1 MLVIKFILFFILL
14 IFRPTNWYIGFALIY
29 FNPLINLL
37 FAKCLE
43 NQFGVGSDNIFLHII
58 GTILSLVYVI
68 YGLAVKN
75 TIELYETH
83 KDHPKIKNVSENVL
97 NVYHKIQN
105 ADQAIDNY
113 FIEKAKNASKQM
125 SKKMIRQIKSNP
137 EILQSVLDKMGKGE
151 INAKLITNLIPENFD
166 SMTDMP
172 VIQPTVSEQ
181 IGNNEQT
188 NLTNPARNSR
198 PMLKPF
204 EMMQMMQMIQMM
216 NQMDPIVANSGKN
229 KGMPLPLPLQKP
241 INNSQQTQQIQN
253 SSTNNSTISID
264 SNELV
269 TLLVSVNKFIEN
281 VSPKLPETETQK
293 QKQDLKTNISTFLK
307 KNNVS
312 IPTNGI
318 NNNQKTKKK
327 KDKKKKEHRS
337 ILKEIANS
345 NRSKSSSGS
354 SSDSDCDHEDK
365 DKAANINSKKN
376 N

>member
-83 KDHPKIKNVSENVL
+83 KDHPKIKIVSENVL

-181 IGNNEQT
+181 TGNNKQT
-188 NLTNPARNSR
+188 NLTKPASNST
-198 PMLKPF
+198 PILSPF
-204 EMMQMMQMIQMM
+204 EMIQIMQMMKQMT
-216 NQMDPIVANSGKN
+216 PILENSGKN

-264 SNELV
+264 SNELI
-269 TLLVSVNKFIEN
+269 TLLDSVNNFIDN
-281 VSPKLPETETQK
+281 VGTKSSVTETETQTQT

-318 NNNQKTKKK
+318 NNKKK
-327 KDKKKKEHRS
+327 KDKKKKDKKKNDKKKKKERKD
-337 ILKEIANS
+337 ILGEIANS

-354 SSDSDCDHEDK
+354 GSGSEYDSEHDHK
-365 DKAANINSKKN
+365 D
-376 N
+376 

>member
-68 YGLAVKN
+68 YGFAVKN

-83 KDHPKIKNVSENVL
+83 KDHPKIKIVSENVL

-105 ADQAIDNY
+105 VDQAIDNY

-125 SKKMIRQIKSNP
+125 SREMIRQIKSNP
-137 EILQSVLDKMGKGE
+137 KILQSVLDKMGKSN
-151 INAKLITNLIPENFD
+151 INANLLTALIPENFD
-166 SMTDMP
+166 SMTDIP

-181 IGNNEQT
+181 TGNNEET
-188 NLTNPARNSR
+188 NLTNQARNSR
-198 PMLKPF
+198 PMLSPF
-204 EMMQMMQMIQMM
+204 EMIQIMQMMKQMT
-216 NQMDPIVANSGKN
+216 PIVENSGKN
-229 KGMPLPLPLQKP
+229 KGMPLPLQKP

-269 TLLVSVNKFIEN
+269 TLLDSVNKFIDN
-281 VSPKLPETETQK
+281 VSPKLPETETQT
-293 QKQDLKTNISTFLK
+293 QTQDLKTNISTFLK

-327 KDKKKKEHRS
+327 KDKKKKDKKKKEHKS
-337 ILKEIANS
+337 ILKEIVNS
-345 NRSKSSSGS
+345 NKSISGS
-354 SSDSDCDHEDK
+354 GSDSESDHEHK
-365 DKAANINSKKN
+365 D
-376 N
+376 